1 MTGSEAL
8 ETIWN
13 DVPTSPRWSLGTVKT
28 MNGKQWQNIR
38 IQGTCHFDRFC
49 IHFQMVRTSHLRFKC
64 TKMPVDWGLQPYII
78 CPIWLMSNLVDVLL
92 TYLLAYLLTCLLTY
106 LLTYFR
112 RSNETIWLRSEV
124 QTILAHGTQLKG
136 GSSSFQWGEDL
147 ASAEPGQKFGG
158 LQNCVSNR

>member
-13 DVPTSPRWSLGTVKT
+13 DVPTSPRWSLGIVKT

-38 IQGTCHFDRFC
+38 IQGTCHFDPFC
-49 IHFQMVRTSHLRFKC
+49 THIQMARTSHLRFKC

-92 TYLLAYLLTCLLTY
+92 TYLLTY
-106 LLTYFR
+106 IR

-124 QTILAHGTQLKG
+124 QTVLAHGTQLKG